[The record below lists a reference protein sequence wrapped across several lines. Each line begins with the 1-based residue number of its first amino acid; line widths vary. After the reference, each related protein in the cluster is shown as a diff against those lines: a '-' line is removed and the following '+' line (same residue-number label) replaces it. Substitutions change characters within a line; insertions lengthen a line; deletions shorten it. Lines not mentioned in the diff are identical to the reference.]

1 MWKTNSEYRVVT
13 YIIVNP
19 GRLFDFTMLLHD
31 DISLLWE
38 SIMGP
43 RTGVDAVGGGHERF
57 FEVPNFFSTVRF
69 GSPVLERPFWTA
81 RFGPPVLDRP
91 FWIGRPFWT
100 ACFGQ
105 PIYWYNSAPAARY
118 LEVPRGTSWHP
129 GTS

>member
-1 MWKTNSEYRVVT
+1 MWKSNSEYRVVT

-81 RFGPPVLDRP
+81 RFWTARFGSDARFGPPV
-91 FWIGRPFWT
+91 
-100 ACFGQ
+100 
-105 PIYWYNSAPAARY
+105 
-118 LEVPRGTSWHP
+118 
-129 GTS
+129 

>member
-1 MWKTNSEYRVVT
+1 MWKSNSEYRVVT

-57 FEVPNFFSTVRF
+57 FEVPNFFQPSATVRF

-91 FWIGRPFWT
+91 R
-100 ACFGQ
+100 FGP
-105 PIYWYNSAPAARY
+105 PIYWSNSGRQ
-118 LEVPRGTSWHP
+118 LGTS
-129 GTS
+129 